1 MLFKE
6 RDTLPVTTSH
16 CACTLPIMRTIMGEE
31 TVMIRYTII
40 RLALPLIAAGL
51 CAGCGLAGT
60 AVATGAGAA
69 AEVQEAQQAKATED
83 RVKRELAEAQ
93 QAAAQQR
100 SDAESQ
106 GK

>member
-16 CACTLPIMRTIMGEE
+16 CACTLPIMSTIMGEE
-31 TVMIRYTII
+31 TVMIRHIII

-69 AEVQEAQQAKATED
+69 AEVQEAQQAKQTED
-83 RVKRELAEAQ
+83 RVVHQGEAAQ
-93 QAAAQQR
+93 QAASKQLND
-100 SDAESQ
+100 SESQ

>member
-1 MLFKE
+1 
-6 RDTLPVTTSH
+6 
-16 CACTLPIMRTIMGEE
+16 
-31 TVMIRYTII
+31 MIRTDLDDPKAG
-40 RLALPLIAAGL
+40 RLKLLRLTLPLIA
-51 CAGCGLAGT
+51 
-60 AVATGAGAA
+60 
-69 AEVQEAQQAKATED
+69 EVQQAQQAKETED

>member
-1 MLFKE
+1 MFG
-6 RDTLPVTTSH
+6 S
-16 CACTLPIMRTIMGEE
+16 TIASG
-31 TVMIRYTII
+31 ISPA
-40 RLALPLIAAGL
+40 RLLRLSLPLLATAL

-60 AVATGAGAA
+60 AVATGTGAA
-69 AEVQEAQQAKATED
+69 AEAQQAQQAKQTED
-83 RVKRELAEAQ
+83 RVRRELDQAQ

>member
-1 MLFKE
+1 
-6 RDTLPVTTSH
+6 
-16 CACTLPIMRTIMGEE
+16 
-31 TVMIRYTII
+31 MIHSSKPGSNGRWHLL
-40 RLALPLIAAGL
+40 RLALPALVSGL

-69 AEVQEAQQAKATED
+69 AEVQEAQQAKQTED
-83 RVKRELAEAQ
+83 RVKQQLDQAQ

-100 SDAESQ
+100 ADAESQ